1 MTDLLEGLN
10 DASGVVW
17 VDFARSLNVW
27 ADPPTPGWGYRY
39 GPGWRNTGSVQFEP
53 VQIQFSKFS
62 QSPNCEPELPAV
74 VRTRTR
80 TELELTVQFGQFGPN
95 RWFRTELR
103 QPYSHNPSSINS
115 CSSDS

>member
-1 MTDLLEGLN
+1 MSWSDSNFG
-10 DASGVVW
+10 DVFKVVI
-17 VDFARSLNVW
+17 VPR
-27 ADPPTPGWGYRY
+27 PMY

-95 RWFRTELR
+95 RRFGTELR
-103 QPYSHNPSSINS
+103 QPYVLVIANS
-115 CSSDS
+115 ESTMM

>member
-1 MTDLLEGLN
+1 MCGPTRQPPAG
-10 DASGVVW
+10 GTGM
-17 VDFARSLNVW
+17 ARV
-27 ADPPTPGWGYRY
+27 G
-39 GPGWRNTGSVQFEP
+39 EKP

-95 RWFRTELR
+95 RRFGTELR
-103 QPYSHNPSSINS
+103 QPYCMTSFALHYHHSHILSYPWLHASMTL
-115 CSSDS
+115 